1 MLFLYQCKKK
11 IALKIENSHIC
22 AWAEM
27 VAKENDVAR
36 QQDKKNIFFNFM
48 LCCPAQFVLY
58 ICSGFIPGK
67 GVSITITM
75 KYYIKFS

>member
-1 MLFLYQCKKK
+1 
-11 IALKIENSHIC
+11 
-22 AWAEM
+22 M

-58 ICSGFIPGK
+58 IYNSFIPGK